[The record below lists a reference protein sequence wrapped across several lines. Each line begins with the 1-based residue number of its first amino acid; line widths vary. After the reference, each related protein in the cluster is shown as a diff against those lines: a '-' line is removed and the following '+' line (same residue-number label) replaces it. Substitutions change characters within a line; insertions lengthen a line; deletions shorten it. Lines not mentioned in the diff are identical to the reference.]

1 MSHWNYRLF
10 EEQTG
15 DFSIREVFYD
25 EDGEITTVGGDPA
38 MPVGTTEQEL
48 FKHLNLMLDCMN
60 EPAMKEGNFTPDDSN
75 GEDFTFILDDN
86 ENQNYH

>member
-1 MSHWNYRLF
+1 
-10 EEQTG
+10 
-15 DFSIREVFYD
+15 
-25 EDGEITTVGGDPA
+25 
-38 MPVGTTEQEL
+38 MPIGTTEQEL

-75 GEDFTFILDDN
+75 GEDFTFILEDN